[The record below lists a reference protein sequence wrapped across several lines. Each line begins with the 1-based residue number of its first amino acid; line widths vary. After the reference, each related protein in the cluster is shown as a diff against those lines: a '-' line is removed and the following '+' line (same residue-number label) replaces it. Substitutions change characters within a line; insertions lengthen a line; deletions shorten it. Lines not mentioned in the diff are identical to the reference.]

1 MKSLQI
7 QILIINLHINFRVV
21 AVFVGWFQMSP
32 ILIYTYIFRFKVII
46 FINLDLLKINLYF
59 MHYNFEYLFKFNLFI
74 ILNYHF

>member
-21 AVFVGWFQMSP
+21 AVFVGWVQMSP

-59 MHYNFEYLFKFNLFI
+59 MYYNFEYLFKFNLFI